1 MGMLDYLKIAKEYSL
16 KKWNFDIIKDAGVA
30 DGWHYFSC
38 TRLGRP
44 RWSSLPCAIR
54 ISSDGIV
61 EELEDFESRR
71 RVSSMAS
78 A

>member
-1 MGMLDYLKIAKEYSL
+1 MGMLDYLKIAKDYSL
-16 KKWNFDIIKDAGVA
+16 KKWNFDIVKSAGEL

-38 TRLGRP
+38 TRVGRP

-54 ISSDGIV
+54 INQEGGI

-71 RVSSMAS
+71 RISSLARV
-78 A
+78 